1 MMKKTTTLALAAAAV
16 LGALSMSA
24 APAFAG
30 PGFRGGYGHH
40 GRHFDRHGRHWGHR
54 RHGWHGRHR
63 YGWGYGVYGAPLY
76 VGAAAYAA
84 ECYLVRRPSGRLIKV
99 CE

>member
-1 MMKKTTTLALAAAAV
+1 MMKKTMTIALAAAAV
-16 LGALSMSA
+16 LGALAVSA

-30 PGFRGGYGHH
+30 PGYRGGGYH
-40 GRHFDRHGRHWGHR
+40 GRHGGWHGRHWGHH
-54 RHGWHGRHR
+54 RHGWRGRHR
-63 YGWGYGVYGAPLY
+63 YGWGIYGAPLY
-76 VGAAAYAA
+76 VGSAAYAA